1 MEKEEQEK
9 IIRDFAGLGIEKDD
23 IFREIMRAHRVDY
36 ILFSDRNNA
45 EYGVTEE
52 VLYEGMKRFTEK
64 ELGEFPGDSVRYGQV
79 YILSMSA
86 NPMDFVD
93 MEMAEDRTSM
103 ELLIREIIL
112 HAKESGDTVLFAG
125 AESYMKM
132 MPEIFDSLSMKRIA
146 VAVSDPL
153 WKKRL
158 QFLYPQGKFIIM
170 SELQQDQTKY
180 DYIFYFSSRAA
191 ADKLQSKYQIM
202 EYWKNLADRTA
213 AGGQMDAV
221 LPQVLMNH
229 PGKKIEQVR
238 NEMAAR
244 MILSSYYHVSLG
256 KENEYVVLTTED
268 PNKEGTT
275 VFGEMGIS
283 EGQLVLADKETTERK
298 NFAISGTWDYD
309 FWVYTQSG
317 YLRSL
322 FSSGRLDM
330 SFCIGEVF
338 QACRNVHSGTG
349 NGPHLSVTIGDLDGA
364 GIKEDLLKTAGAGD
378 DCSCVPIQKGDL
390 LVTVRGSAFKTAVVP
405 DSLKNASVSSNLLV
419 LRPSDIYTAEYLKMY
434 LDGPVGREFIRVIS
448 TGSTRLNIRP
458 DRVLRIPLLKAEP
471 TVIRRITNRC
481 SAAVGELEAAGCR
494 WRAVER
500 AAAEEMGGYPQ
511 ASGCR

>member
-64 ELGEFPGDSVRYGQV
+64 ELGEFPGDSARYGQV

-170 SELQQDQTKY
+170 AELQQDQTKY
-180 DYIFYFSSRAA
+180 DYIFYFSSRAV

-244 MILSSYYHVSLG
+244 MILSSYYHVSG
-256 KENEYVVLTTED
+256 K
-268 PNKEGTT
+268 
-275 VFGEMGIS
+275 
-283 EGQLVLADKETTERK
+283 RK
-298 NFAISGTWDYD
+298 
-309 FWVYTQSG
+309 
-317 YLRSL
+317 
-322 FSSGRLDM
+322 
-330 SFCIGEVF
+330 
-338 QACRNVHSGTG
+338 
-349 NGPHLSVTIGDLDGA
+349 
-364 GIKEDLLKTAGAGD
+364 
-378 DCSCVPIQKGDL
+378 
-390 LVTVRGSAFKTAVVP
+390 
-405 DSLKNASVSSNLLV
+405 
-419 LRPSDIYTAEYLKMY
+419 
-434 LDGPVGREFIRVIS
+434 
-448 TGSTRLNIRP
+448 
-458 DRVLRIPLLKAEP
+458 
-471 TVIRRITNRC
+471 
-481 SAAVGELEAAGCR
+481 
-494 WRAVER
+494 
-500 AAAEEMGGYPQ
+500 
-511 ASGCR
+511 